1 MNPFNTMY
9 RILTTWLIG
18 GLAFSASADS
28 TLETDDLHLGDIAV
42 PSIKTTPSIPEPIT
56 PDVSIN
62 LPDGEPDKDT
72 VVLDPVI
79 VRPFDSVTEQFTK
92 LFNDERLHF
101 LTRKGVAAELVT
113 SLIPEWD
120 RLFLNRWTLPFFG
133 ISNEERAYQLARER
147 YLLKTLDRNQRI
159 LESRRLSDPDYYRQN
174 RDLQLE
180 LFKMAQQ
187 ARTF

>member
-28 TLETDDLHLGDIAV
+28 TSETDDLHLGDIAV

-56 PDVSIN
+56 PDVSLN

-120 RLFLNRWTLPFFG
+120 RLFLNRWTLG
-133 ISNEERAYQLARER
+133 ISNEERAYQIARER
-147 YLLKTLDRNQRI
+147 YLLKTLDRNERI
-159 LESRRLSDPDYYRQN
+159 LESRRISDPEYYREN
-174 RDLQLE
+174 RELQLE

-187 ARTF
+187 ARSF